1 MRHKK
6 GQTAEAAHPNN
17 TDAKIA
23 KTKQICKVIDFLSI
37 YDGSTLSI
45 SDATGVPRC
54 SICYY
59 IRYLVDARI
68 IGFIGRFR
76 GRTGRL
82 MKVYSSDHSKWLQN
96 RNRQLSLFDLFGE
109 GGEYE

>member
-1 MRHKK
+1 MRHQK
-6 GQTAEAAHPNN
+6 GQTAGAVHPNN
-17 TDAKIA
+17 TAAKIS
-23 KTKQICKVIDFLSI
+23 KTKQICKIIDFLSL

-45 SDATGVPRC
+45 ADATGVPRC

-59 IRYLVDARI
+59 IRYLIDARL

-82 MKVYSSDHSKWLQN
+82 MKVYSFDRSKWLQN
-96 RNRQLSLFDLFGE
+96 RNRQLSIFDIIEE
-109 GGEYE
+109 GGEQ